1 MQALAT
7 ILSRHELL
15 ALALVIWL
23 GLLLGRVNL
32 RGLQLGAAG
41 VLFAGLGL
49 SALLAPYAT
58 LKASP
63 AVKELGLVLFVYCVG
78 LSSAAGFFSAFR
90 QRGARWN
97 VIVLFALLVGAGVA
111 VGVGHLLRLNP
122 GQITGVFCGA
132 LTNTP
137 ALAAATDRLQ
147 ATPFAEHPALGY
159 SAAYPF
165 GVLGALLIFR
175 AFAYVRQSKR
185 QQKLTSAAPRR
196 PLLTRNFEVQNREA
210 CFKSLDELDVRN
222 TPGVV
227 ISRIHRTGRLAPDG
241 RDPSADHRSPA
252 LRGGSSSELLVAT
265 GASRLEP
272 GDVIV
277 AVGDSDA
284 LERAQTFFGAVSDR
298 DLEAGREHVD
308 MRRILVSRHELV
320 GRTLGEIDL
329 DVRFNG
335 QVTRLRRADVD
346 LLASDDTRLELGDRL
361 RVVAPKDNLAEIAKF
376 FGDSE
381 RELAEIDFV
390 ALALGLA
397 AGFVLSIIPPWP
409 GSTLRLG
416 IAGPL
421 LVALFLGRVVRTG
434 NLVWVLPYE
443 TSNVLRHFGLLVFLA
458 AVGIGSGSQ
467 LTSLFGR
474 EGLALAGLGALVT
487 LVFNLLLLGLLAG
500 PGRASPAEALGGCSG
515 AQTQPATLA
524 VARDLTGG
532 ADEVNVA
539 YAVVYP
545 TAMIA
550 KIVLAQVIA
559 MLPWL

>member
-227 ISRIHRTGRLAPDG
+227 ISRIHR
-241 RDPSADHRSPA
+241 S
-252 LRGGSSSELLVAT
+252 GSEVLVAT